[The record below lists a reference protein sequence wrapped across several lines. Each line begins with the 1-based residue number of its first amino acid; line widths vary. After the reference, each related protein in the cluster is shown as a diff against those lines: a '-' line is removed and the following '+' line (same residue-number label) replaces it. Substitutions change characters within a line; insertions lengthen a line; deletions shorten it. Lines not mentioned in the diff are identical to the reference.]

1 MNIESAFIR
10 QLQTAG
16 AVRILSESSKRSSSY
31 TDIMTG
37 YTNQETSSYHVG
49 FGSVTLLEEDV
60 TAYYGTDIITGSNSG
75 SQTAGCKK
83 ESDWEEIDSESVNA
97 VTLPE
102 SFDSLKDNSVYY
114 HGKLCSEYELVQ
126 TAVASGKLTL
136 TEDMKG
142 FEAAK
147 NAFQVMVIDQSD
159 IKYGWST
166 TKYSE
171 DGKYTFTLKED
182 GSYEQ
187 HLVEDSAMG
196 ASLDEIANWIAS
208 GVPNRN
214 IETRYLNYL
223 QRIDPDLYNAAQNI
237 GKEVCTYQLMTAAY
251 DAGTISYMQHD
262 YDLSLLAMLFNRKDV
277 EDFYAEFNACTKTKD
292 YRSLLDQY
300 SPSMAEY
307 LSDLRIKQVSK
318 TGGII

>member
-16 AVRILSESSKRSSSY
+16 AIQILSQSSKRTSSY
-31 TDIMTG
+31 TDLMTG
-37 YTNQETSSYHVG
+37 YAKQENTYHVG

-60 TAYYGTDIITGSNSG
+60 TTYYGTEIITGSNSG

-83 ESDWEEIDSESVNA
+83 ESEWEEIDSESVSA
-97 VTLPE
+97 VALPE
-102 SFDSLKDNSVYY
+102 SYDSLKDTNVYY

-126 TAVASGKLTL
+126 IAVASGKLEL
-136 TEDMKG
+136 TEDIKG
-142 FEAAK
+142 YEAAK
-147 NAFQVMVIDQSD
+147 NAFQVMVIDQADS
-159 IKYGWST
+159 KYSWST

-171 DGKYTFTLKED
+171 DGKYTFTMKED

-214 IETRYLNYL
+214 IETRYLQYL
-223 QRIDPDLYNAAQNI
+223 QRIDPELYQAAQNI
-237 GKEVCTYQLMTAAY
+237 GKEVRTYQLMTVAY

-262 YDLSLLAMLFNRKDV
+262 YDLSLLAMLFNRNDLD
-277 EDFYAEFNACTKTKD
+277 DFYGELTVCKKNND

-300 SPSMAEY
+300 NPSMAEY
-307 LSDLRIKQVSK
+307 LSDLRIKQISK